1 MQGKSQTE
9 KKILHKSTDEL
20 THVRENS
27 FEKKQ
32 SSKLHEL
39 PDHKLAEL
47 DYKIYKREI
56 KA

>member
-1 MQGKSQTE
+1 M
-9 KKILHKSTDEL
+9 

-27 FEKKQ
+27 FEKKL

-47 DYKIYKREI
+47 DFKIYEREI